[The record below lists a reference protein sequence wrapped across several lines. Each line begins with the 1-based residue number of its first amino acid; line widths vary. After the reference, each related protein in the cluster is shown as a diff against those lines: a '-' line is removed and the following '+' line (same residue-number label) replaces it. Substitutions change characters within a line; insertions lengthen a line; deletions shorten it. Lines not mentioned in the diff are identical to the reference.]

1 MTPQK
6 LALNFLNEMETGD
19 TKDSLSL
26 LNRILEHLEEKA
38 DPEPIEM
45 EMVDLTYQL
54 LEKFQLLEAAMK
66 KYIADS
72 NSSNLE
78 GNILSDLYERQTNPF
93 DD

>member
-6 LALNFLNEMETGD
+6 LALNFLNELETGD

-72 NSSNLE
+72 NGSLE
-78 GNILSDLYERQTNPF
+78 GNILSDLYDRQINPF